1 MKFFYLL
8 ILSALITS
16 CGSNEKQQFES
27 ELIGLWKRAPV
38 DDFSSTLEDWVEF
51 NSDYTFDF
59 ITDRGTVKLSG
70 NCYTNK
76 NLINF
81 RENDDSPKIYK
92 FRYEI
97 NEDTIVI
104 RDLENR
110 IKTKLIK
117 YSE

>member
-1 MKFFYLL
+1 MKFLNASLL
-8 ILSALITS
+8 FILVTS
-16 CGSNEKQQFES
+16 CGSNQKQQFES

-59 ITDRGTVKLSG
+59 ITDSGTVKLSG
-70 NCYTNK
+70 NCYTN
-76 NLINF
+76 NGLVNF

-97 NEDTIVI
+97 KEDTIII
-104 RDLENR
+104 RDLESR

-117 YSE
+117 HSK